1 MIIDRMDMPALA
13 DEYVLGLL
21 DRADAIEIE
30 AAMET
35 DAELMAAVAAS
46 RDRFLPLDTTA
57 EPVAIGDGLWTK
69 IEGSLPPQV
78 TSAKSA
84 VPPPANQNSKGRW
97 RAAAISAMA
106 ACVFLS
112 VGLALSLMRTV
123 EPLVIAVL
131 VNEAGDVQ
139 AVVED
144 FGNENASVR
153 LLADFTVP
161 DDKMIQVWTLPSRD
175 MGPVS
180 LGLIENARS
189 VSLTGPALPRP
200 QNGQLYELTLENAGG
215 SPTGRPTGPIL
226 AKGFAKMPR

>member
-1 MIIDRMDMPALA
+1 MKIDRMDMPALA

-21 DRADAIEIE
+21 DRAEAIEIE

-69 IEGSLPPQV
+69 IAGSLPPQV
-78 TSAKSA
+78 TSSKSA
-84 VPPPANQNSKGRW
+84 VTPPANQNSKSRW

-131 VNEAGDVQ
+131 VNEAGEVQ
-139 AVVED
+139 AIVED